1 MAAAAAGPGAI
12 QPGVTRVGFLGTGVM
27 GSPMAGHLLKA
38 GYSVTVHT
46 RNKDKAETLLQQGA
60 VWGASPA
67 EVAASSDVLCLMLG
81 FPADVKMV
89 TDACLPVMRPGAVLV
104 DFTSS
109 APALARDIAAVAS
122 ARGCFALDAPVTGG
136 DVGAREARLSLLC
149 GGEPAVFDAMQPLLK
164 LLGTPHLLGGPGAG
178 QSAKLGNQ
186 IAIATCMV
194 GLCES
199 LLFVSQSGLDVDA
212 WLAAVRGGAAGSRSM
227 ELYVPRLRVR
237 DFAPGFYVKHF
248 IKDLGLCID
257 ECTRM
262 KLSLPGLAMAHS
274 LYVSVSAQNHG
285 TGGELGTQ
293 ALLLALESL
302 NAGKVVPARAS

>member
-1 MAAAAAGPGAI
+1 
-12 QPGVTRVGFLGTGVM
+12 
-27 GSPMAGHLLKA
+27 
-38 GYSVTVHT
+38 
-46 RNKDKAETLLQQGA
+46 
-60 VWGASPA
+60 
-67 EVAASSDVLCLMLG
+67 
-81 FPADVKMV
+81 
-89 TDACLPVMRPGAVLV
+89 
-104 DFTSS
+104 
-109 APALARDIAAVAS
+109 
-122 ARGCFALDAPVTGG
+122 
-136 DVGAREARLSLLC
+136 
-149 GGEPAVFDAMQPLLK
+149 
-164 LLGTPHLLGGPGAG
+164 
-178 QSAKLGNQ
+178 
-186 IAIATCMV
+186 
-194 GLCES
+194 
-199 LLFVSQSGLDVDA
+199 
-212 WLAAVRGGAAGSRSM
+212 M

>member
-1 MAAAAAGPGAI
+1 MAAVSAGPGAI

-27 GSPMAGHLLKA
+27 GAPMAGHLLRA
-38 GYSVTVHT
+38 GYTVTVHT
-46 RNKDKAETLLQQGA
+46 RNKAKAETLLEQGA
-60 VWGASPA
+60 AWGASPA

-81 FPADVKMV
+81 FPADVKQV
-89 TDACLPVMRPGAVLV
+89 TDAVLPVLRPGAVLI

-109 APALARDIAAVAS
+109 APALARDISGVAAS
-122 ARGCFALDAPVTGG
+122 RGCFSLDAPVTGG
-136 DVGAREARLSLLC
+136 DVGAREARLAILC
-149 GGEPAVFDAMQPLLK
+149 GGEPAVFDAVQPLLQ

-178 QSAKLGNQ
+178 QSAKLANQ

-199 LLFVSQSGLDVDA
+199 LLFAHSSGLDVDA
-212 WLAAVRGGAAGSRSM
+212 WLTAVRGGAAGSRSM

-248 IKDLGLCID
+248 VKDLGMCIE
-257 ECTRM
+257 ECSRM
-262 KLSLPGLAMAHS
+262 RLSLPGLQLAHS
-274 LYVSVSAQNHG
+274 LYVAVSAQQHG

-302 NAGKVVPARAS
+302 NAGKVVPARAV